1 MNRLLITLV
10 AASVAMT
17 AIAPAQAQ
25 DRSYRRP
32 DDRSRRLTATLYESP
47 NFEGRSITVT
57 DYDDNLAGG
66 NFNDMAASAR
76 FSGRWRL
83 CADSKFRGK
92 CQDFSGEIAD
102 FEQVGLGRKIS
113 SLQAY
118 YEGWDRDRW
127 DGGQGLEGA
136 RSVLFPYPSYAG
148 FDLAA
153 ESSAADAFCHG
164 MRLGG
169 SAYYDSSESAPRALD
184 EKGRY
189 VGSTNVL
196 RDVLCRR

>member
-17 AIAPAQAQ
+17 AVAQAQ

-32 DDRSRRLTATLYESP
+32 DDRGRRLTVTLYEGP
-47 NFEGRSITVT
+47 NFQGRSITVT
-57 DYDDNLAGG
+57 DYDDNLAGS

-76 FSGRWRL
+76 FGGRWRL
-83 CADSKFRGK
+83 CTDSKYRGK

-136 RSVLFPYPSYAG
+136 KSVLFAHPSYAG
-148 FDLAA
+148 FDLVA
-153 ESSAADAFCHG
+153 ESSAADAFCRG
-164 MRLGG
+164 MRLSG

-184 EKGRY
+184 DKGRY
-189 VGSTNVL
+189 VGSTSVL